1 MGRFAGGPP
10 GAGGFGNFALGPRV
24 HAVRPWPV
32 PGWSGRV
39 VPVLNEAARPLA
51 RLGVALF
58 FAQSAFNIYG
68 ASLPLYFAGLGFDPT
83 LIGLLIGATG
93 VAELLGAL
101 AVGPGI
107 DRFGARTLL
116 LAGAGRVP
124 GGAGRRYAPPPPPP
138 PFLLPPPPGVCPA
151 AAG

>member
-10 GAGGFGNFALGPRV
+10 GAGGFGNYAVGPRV

-101 AVGPGI
+101 GVGPGI
-107 DRFGARTLL
+107 DHFGGRTLL
-116 LAGAGRVP
+116 LVGAACYLVASLGYTLFTAV
-124 GGAGRRYAPPPPPP
+124 
-138 PFLLPPPPGVCPA
+138 A
-151 AAG
+151 ALTVVRLVQGFGLAA